1 MAVLSPT
8 QPAPARGRPPGRA
21 PRRVGFS
28 QRLGRWDVKL
38 SPYLYISPFFV
49 LFAVTGLFPLVYTA
63 FVSVHQWNLLGGQG
77 DFVGLQNYADVL
89 DQPVFWRSL
98 VNTVSIFVLSSVPQV
113 LLAITIAALL
123 DQNLRAATFWRM
135 GVLVPYIVAPVAV
148 SMIFGRMFA
157 DQYGFVNALLGIVGI
172 DPVGWHSDRF
182 ASHLAIAT
190 IVNYRWTGYNAL
202 IFLAAM
208 QAVPRELYEAAVID
222 GAGRVR
228 QFFSVTVPQIRATII
243 FVVITSTI
251 GGLQIFDEVRMY
263 DAAGLGGPSKSW
275 MTTVL
280 YLYDVAWGN
289 QKNFGRAAA
298 VAWILFVLIIGIGM
312 INFLLTRR
320 ISTSGPSTPKVS
332 RRHTRAL
339 LERARAAGAATTT
352 PPAAGPAP
360 GTGAPPSGGARAG
373 AARAGTTPEEDR

>member
-1 MAVLSPT
+1 
-8 QPAPARGRPPGRA
+8 
-21 PRRVGFS
+21 
-28 QRLGRWDVKL
+28 VKV

-49 LFAVTGLFPLVYTA
+49 LFALTGLFPLLYTA
-63 FVSVHQWNLLGGQG
+63 YVSVHQWNLLGGQG
-77 DFVGLQNYADVL
+77 DFVGLENYLAVL

-98 VNTVSIFVLSSVPQV
+98 ANTFSIFVLSSVPQV
-113 LLAITIAALL
+113 ILAITIAALL

-148 SMIFGRMFA
+148 SMVFGRMFA
-157 DQYGFVNALLGIVGI
+157 DQYGFINALLGVVGL

-182 ASHLAIAT
+182 ASHVAIAT

-222 GAGRVR
+222 GAGRMR

-263 DAAGLGGPSKSW
+263 DVPGVGGASKQW

-298 VAWILFVLIIGIGM
+298 VAWILFVLIIAIGM
-312 INFLLTRR
+312 VNFLITRR
-320 ISTSGPSTPKVS
+320 ISSSGPSGPKVS
-332 RRHTRAL
+332 RKHTKRL
-339 LERARAAGAATTT
+339 IEQARAAGTGGLPVPTPRPPDAT
-352 PPAAGPAP
+352 PAP
-360 GTGAPPSGGARAG
+360 ARPTSGENR
-373 AARAGTTPEEDR
+373 